1 MKQIGEVVFTHDDE
15 EVEVT
20 MERKDIVP
28 FPTGDFFF
36 FTASFLNC
44 LVITY

>member
-15 EVEVT
+15 EVEIT

-28 FPTGDFFF
+28 FITGDFFSF
-36 FTASFLNC
+36 SFTALIA
-44 LVITY
+44 L